1 MFNVI
6 PDGTLLTDLM
16 QFNMTVNVDAKNG
29 TFCVDSS
36 FYVPGNEFLWVWDG
50 DGYTP
55 SWGGPYCW
63 EIFEIENQPPVFTPD
78 VDTLTLTASHCD
90 LFTHTFV
97 AHDQDVIPND
107 PPVITYSTA
116 GLGTVGASSGAFSYL
131 PSFGDVGAP
140 IAFTVTASDGLLST
154 DQTLMVTFTNIGPA
168 FTNCPAGELPVGQ
181 GNPISFD
188 LNAADGDCET
198 GLVYSLGVVQGNG
211 VATVDPVTGLFT
223 YNSVLADAE
232 QTFDFEVIVSD
243 GAATATCVVTVRV
256 LSTTPFEV
264 LIEKTHQTYQG
275 LHEHVDVS
283 VTEGSE
289 ELWGFDILV
298 AYDASALS
306 FQSAIPGDIYTTCK
320 WEYFTFRFGADGN
333 CGNGCPSGL
342 VRVIG
347 IAETNNGANHP
358 TCFKMAM
365 PYTLFTLDFLVSD
378 DRTFECQYVPIR
390 FFWFDC
396 GDNAFSYHEI
406 ADEDN
411 PYSQILGISR
421 FVYDFDLIG
430 DITDPNYE
438 WGYPTFTGAQNSDCF
453 VGDPNK
459 VPVRFVDFYNGGIDI
474 ACADSIDKRGDLNLN
489 EIANEIADAVLYS
502 NYFVYGL
509 SAFGGLNIQGV
520 IAASDVN
527 ADGKALSVADLVYLI
542 RVVQGDAVPYAK
554 LVTVPAEVTVGT
566 TVSVDGDM
574 GAAHLTVAGEVAPEL
589 LADNMEM
596 IYNFNGTS
604 TEIVVWSRTGESFT
618 GEFIQPNG
626 NLLNIELATREGA
639 PVSHSIVSV
648 PTGYALMQNYP
659 NPFNPTTT
667 IAFYLEAAGDYT
679 LTIYNVAGQE
689 VSKVAG
695 NGNAGTNSY
704 EFDASNVAS
713 GIYFYKLDAGNFSDT
728 KKMVLLK

>member
-1 MFNVI
+1 M
-6 PDGTLLTDLM
+6 
-16 QFNMTVNVDAKNG
+16 
-29 TFCVDSS
+29 
-36 FYVPGNEFLWVWDG
+36 
-50 DGYTP
+50 
-55 SWGGPYCW
+55 
-63 EIFEIENQPPVFTPD
+63 
-78 VDTLTLTASHCD
+78 
-90 LFTHTFV
+90 
-97 AHDQDVIPND
+97 
-107 PPVITYSTA
+107 
-116 GLGTVGASSGAFSYL
+116 
-131 PSFGDVGAP
+131 
-140 IAFTVTASDGLLST
+140 
-154 DQTLMVTFTNIGPA
+154 
-168 FTNCPAGELPVGQ
+168 
-181 GNPISFD
+181 
-188 LNAADGDCET
+188 
-198 GLVYSLGVVQGNG
+198 
-211 VATVDPVTGLFT
+211 
-223 YNSVLADAE
+223 
-232 QTFDFEVIVSD
+232 
-243 GAATATCVVTVRV
+243 ATCDVVIEV
-256 LSTTPFEV
+256 LETEPFEV
-264 LIEKTHQTYQG
+264 WIEKTHMTYQG
-275 LHEHVDVS
+275 LHEEVDVT
-283 VTEGSE
+283 VTKGSE
-289 ELWGFDILV
+289 QLWGFDILV

-306 FQSAIPGDIYTTCK
+306 FQAAIPGDVYTECG
-320 WEYFTFRFGADGN
+320 WEYFTYRFGADGN

-358 TCFKMAM
+358 TCYSPANPF
-365 PYTLFTLDFLVSD
+365 TLFSLDFLVSD

-396 GDNAFSYHEI
+396 GDNAFSYHESS
-406 ADEDN
+406 DTEN
-411 PYSQILGISR
+411 PYSQLLGISR
-421 FVYDFDLIG
+421 FVYDFDMIG

-438 WGYPTFTGAQNSDCF
+438 WGYPTYTGAQDADCF

-459 VPVRFVDFYNGGIDI
+459 VPVRFVDFYNGGVDI
-474 ACADSIDKRGDLNLN
+474 ACADSIDARGDLNLN
-489 EIANEIADAVLYS
+489 EIAYEIADAVLYS

-509 SAFGGLNIQGV
+509 SAFGGLNLQGV

-527 ADGKALSVADLVYLI
+527 ADGKALSVADLVYMI
-542 RVVQGDAVPYAK
+542 RVVQGDAVEYAK

-596 IYNFNGTS
+596 LYNFNGTS

-639 PVSHSIVSV
+639 PVSHSLVTK
-648 PTGYALMQNYP
+648 PTGYSLMQNYP

-689 VSKVAG
+689 VTKVAG
-695 NGNAGTNSY
+695 NGNAGANSY
-704 EFDASNVAS
+704 EFDASDVAS